1 MISCSM
7 EHALLILVSDLS
19 HVVVLIVGWSPAMV
33 YDLFIVALFAV
44 E

>member
-1 MISCSM
+1 MISRSM
-7 EHALLILVSDLS
+7 EHAFLILVSDLS